1 MLMFLLVVPV
11 INVAII
17 MICCIVSAMTHK
29 NKRYTSYTSTV
40 MPTVTPE
47 DPPRPVEVIQK
58 QEYPDIADQFD
69 GRLTNIVRNPM
80 KGIL

>member
-17 MICCIVSAMTHK
+17 MICCIVSAVTHK
-29 NKRYTSYTSTV
+29 NKRYTSYTPAVT
-40 MPTVTPE
+40 PAVTPE

>member
-1 MLMFLLVVPV
+1 MLMFLLVAPV

-17 MICCIVSAMTHK
+17 MICCIVSAITHK
-29 NKRYTSYTSTV
+29 NKRYTSYT
-40 MPTVTPE
+40 PTVTPE

-80 KGIL
+80 KDIL

>member
-11 INVAII
+11 ITVAII
-17 MICCIVSAMTHK
+17 MISCIVSAIMHK
-29 NKRYTSYTSTV
+29 NKRYTSYTPAV
-40 MPTVTPE
+40 IPE
-47 DPPRPVEVIQK
+47 DPPRPVEVIRK